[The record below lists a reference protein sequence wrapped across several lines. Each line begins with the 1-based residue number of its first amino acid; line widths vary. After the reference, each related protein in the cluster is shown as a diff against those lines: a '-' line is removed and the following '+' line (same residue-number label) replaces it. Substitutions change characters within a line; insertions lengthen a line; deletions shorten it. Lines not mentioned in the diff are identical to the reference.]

1 MRLNVFIITGSIF
14 SNKYVKYVVLINH
27 SWISPTLQKGMET
40 GVLFILQK
48 IGEGRFLSKKGEV
61 GKIADE

>member
-1 MRLNVFIITGSIF
+1 M
-14 SNKYVKYVVLINH
+14 INH